1 MKQSHTDF
9 FIEIA
14 SAQRYKHGQVVC
26 GDSLL
31 SRKIPA
37 QQRLV
42 SVLSDGL
49 GSGIKAN
56 VLSSLTASMAM
67 KYATHKRNLVHAAET
82 IMRTLPM
89 DALRKISYATFTIV
103 DVEKNGTC
111 HILEYDNP
119 PAIVLRQGT
128 VLSLAST
135 TTSGILDASRTY
147 QLHHRSVQLQQGDTV
162 VFFSDGVSQSG
173 MGSPRFPFGWEEQG
187 VSDFV
192 QFTLQRQPTISA
204 RALAAQVVEHA
215 FANCHYQATDDITCA
230 VINIR
235 KPRRLLVTTGPS
247 VDLSRDAVMAQ
258 QVAHFDG
265 QTAICGGTTASI
277 VARELNRAVTVD
289 IATLDPVVP
298 CTSHMAGV
306 DLVTEGMIT
315 LAKVI
320 ELLELGLPYDDMK
333 QVNGAVKLIE
343 LFQESDIIEFVVGT
357 KINEV
362 HQDPTMPL
370 ELGIRRNSIKSLA
383 RLLEE
388 KLLKEVKITYI

>member
-1 MKQSHTDF
+1 MNRNYADV
-9 FIEIA
+9 FIEAA
-14 SAQRYKHGQVVC
+14 SAQRYKHGQLVC
-26 GDSLL
+26 GDTLI

-37 QQRLV
+37 QKRLI

-89 DALRKISYATFTIV
+89 DALRKISYATLTIV
-103 DVEKNGTC
+103 DVEMNGLC

-119 PAIVLRQGT
+119 PAIVLRQGRVIT
-128 VLSLAST
+128 LGST
-135 TTSGILDASRTY
+135 TTSGSLDASRTY
-147 QLHHRSVQLQQGDTV
+147 ELHHRSITLQEGDTV
-162 VFFSDGVSQSG
+162 VYFSDGVSQSG
-173 MGSPRFPFGWEEQG
+173 IGSPRLPFGWEEQG
-187 VSDFV
+187 VADFL
-192 QFTLQRQPTISA
+192 QYTLHRQPAISA

-215 FANCHYQATDDITCA
+215 FANCHYKATDDITCA
-230 VINIR
+230 VINVR

-247 VDLSRDAVMAQ
+247 VDPSRDAVMAQ
-258 QVAHFDG
+258 QVAQFDG
-265 QTAICGGTTASI
+265 QTAICGGTTATI
-277 VARELNRAVTVD
+277 IARELKRSVTVD

-306 DLVTEGMIT
+306 DLITEGMIT

-320 ELLELGLPYDDMK
+320 ELLERGLPYDEMK

-343 LFQESDIIEFVVGT
+343 LFQECDIIEFVVGT

>member
-1 MKQSHTDF
+1 MNQSHRDF

-14 SAQRYKHGQVVC
+14 SAQRFKHGQMVC
-26 GDSLL
+26 GDTLI

-67 KYATHKRNLVHAAET
+67 KYATHKRDLMHAAET

-89 DALRKISYATFTIV
+89 DTLRKISYATFSII
-103 DVEKNGTC
+103 DVEMDGQC
-111 HILEYDNP
+111 SIVEYDNP
-119 PAIVLRQGT
+119 PAIVLRKGE
-128 VLSLAST
+128 VLQLPI
-135 TTSGILDASRTY
+135 TTSSGVLDQSRTY
-147 QLHHRSVQLQQGDTV
+147 DLHYRSIKLQEGDTV
-162 VFFSDGVSQSG
+162 IFFSDGVSQSG
-173 MGSPRFPFGWEEQG
+173 MGYPRFPFGWEECG
-187 VSDFV
+187 VIDFV

-204 RALAAQVVEHA
+204 RALAAQIVEHA
-215 FANCHYQATDDITCA
+215 FANCHYKAADDITCA
-230 VINIR
+230 VINVR

-247 VDLSRDAVMAQ
+247 VEPSRDARMAQ

-265 QTAICGGTTASI
+265 QTAICGGTTATI
-277 VARELNRAVTVD
+277 VARELNRKVTLD
-289 IATLDPVVP
+289 IAALDPDVP
-298 CTSHMAGV
+298 CTSHMDGV

-320 ELLELGLPYDDMK
+320 ELLETDMPYEEMK
-333 QVNGAVKLIE
+333 RANGAVKLIE
-343 LFQESDIIEFVVGT
+343 LFQESDIIEFMVGT

-388 KLLKEVKITYI
+388 KLLKEVKITYV